1 MSQEMSNFMVQNKK
15 LIYPIPVQK
24 VTKFLSE
31 KSTFFKKSDSETAM
45 FAIMNV
51 IKGIRMNEQTL
62 FGRKGRCNCKYS
74 LLQVFQPLLVC
85 PWFMIRNPFST
96 YGSPV
101 GGKLGCRKGVSDEFL
116 SDGRTD

>member
-1 MSQEMSNFMVQNKK
+1 MPMH
-15 LIYPIPVQK
+15 K
-24 VTKFLSE
+24 VTTFLSE
-31 KSTFFKKSDSETAM
+31 ISAFFKNNDAENAM
-45 FAIMNV
+45 FTIMNV

-96 YGSPV
+96 YGSPL
-101 GGKLGCRKGVSDEFL
+101 GGKLGCRKDVSYEFL
-116 SDGRTD
+116 NDGRTD

>member
-1 MSQEMSNFMVQNKK
+1 M
-15 LIYPIPVQK
+15 PVYK
-24 VTKFLSE
+24 IRKFLSE
-31 KSTFFKKSDSETAM
+31 TSTFFKKSDLETAM

-74 LLQVFQPLLVC
+74 LLQVFQPPLVC

-96 YGSPV
+96 YGSPL
-101 GGKLGCRKGVSDEFL
+101 GGKLGCRKDVSYEFL
-116 SDGRTD
+116 NDGRTDWRKLAYHIAGSHHKSFLH